1 MRSFE
6 TKVPRAMQV
15 GTRAWSL
22 HLSVSVYA
30 EDPLCKFDCSYV
42 QDVCQSILCY
52 MTKYTRVILVFKICL
67 PDLLN
72 NNGMASS
79 RGLSKV
85 IPIGGIG
92 GPLILQGKSI
102 SVHASNV
109 AMESKFPV

>member
-1 MRSFE
+1 
-6 TKVPRAMQV
+6 MQI

-22 HLSVSVYA
+22 HLSVSMYA
-30 EDPLCKFDCSYV
+30 EDPRRKLAYSCV
-42 QDVCQSILCY
+42 HDVCQSILYY
-52 MTKYTRVILVFKICL
+52 MTKYTRVVLVFKICL

-92 GPLILQGKSI
+92 GPLILQK
-102 SVHASNV
+102 NKYLC
-109 AMESKFPV
+109 MPQT